1 MDREIKPPYI
11 PPKEK
16 MINDKEIQKLEGH
29 GKLVLDEIK
38 GEQGK
43 VEYKREKAK
52 DPNWD

>member
-1 MDREIKPPYI
+1 MDREIKPPYV

-16 MINDKEIQKLEGH
+16 MISDKEMQKSEALAKPVLE
-29 GKLVLDEIK
+29 EIK